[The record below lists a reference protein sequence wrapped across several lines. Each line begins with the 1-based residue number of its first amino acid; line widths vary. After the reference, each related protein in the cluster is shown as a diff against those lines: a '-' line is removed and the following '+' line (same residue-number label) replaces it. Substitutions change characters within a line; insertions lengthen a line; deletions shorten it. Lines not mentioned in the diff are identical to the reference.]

1 MHPTLGGVRVTRQ
14 EIDALVGV
22 LDYYIPD
29 LHAEITRTEQ
39 RELRQRLRA
48 QEAHL
53 TGLRERL
60 LASRAT
66 LCEDD
71 DDGGEQPTV

>member
-1 MHPTLGGVRVTRQ
+1 MSHPTLGDVRVTRQ
-14 EIDALVGV
+14 EIDALVAV

-29 LHAEITRTEQ
+29 LHAEISRTEQ

-60 LASRAT
+60 LESRAT
-66 LCEDD
+66 LRDD